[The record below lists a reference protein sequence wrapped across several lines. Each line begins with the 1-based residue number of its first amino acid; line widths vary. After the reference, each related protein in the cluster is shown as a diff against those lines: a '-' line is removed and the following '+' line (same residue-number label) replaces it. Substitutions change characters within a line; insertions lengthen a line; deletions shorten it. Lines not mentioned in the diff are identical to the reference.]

1 MEATIATPPKKPT
14 TKKPAAKKAT
24 KPALKA
30 VKTAA
35 PKKAAAPAKT
45 AKAAP
50 KKAVAKPAVKA
61 VTKPA
66 AKAAVKPAPK
76 AAAKPAAKA
85 AAKPAAKAVA
95 KPADKAPA
103 KPEAVAAPKAVGAPK
118 PAIAPKPKAATVGS
132 KISAKATELHK
143 MILNALDQ
151 DKGDNIVSI
160 DLSGKTALADYMVVV
175 TGTSS
180 RHVVGMAEKLKER
193 LSKQG
198 ILARI
203 EGKDTGDWVIVDAGD
218 VIVHLFRAEVR
229 TFYNLEK
236 LWSTDFSTTDYTLYK
251 SV

>member
-1 MEATIATPPKKPT
+1 M
-14 TKKPAAKKAT
+14 
-24 KPALKA
+24 
-30 VKTAA
+30 
-35 PKKAAAPAKT
+35 
-45 AKAAP
+45 
-50 KKAVAKPAVKA
+50 
-61 VTKPA
+61 
-66 AKAAVKPAPK
+66 
-76 AAAKPAAKA
+76 
-85 AAKPAAKAVA
+85 
-95 KPADKAPA
+95 
-103 KPEAVAAPKAVGAPK
+103 GAPK

>member
-14 TKKPAAKKAT
+14 AKKPAAKKAT
-24 KPALKA
+24 KPVLKA
-30 VKTAA
+30 VKTAT
-35 PKKAAAPAKT
+35 PKKKAAAPAK
-45 AKAAP
+45 A
-50 KKAVAKPAVKA
+50 
-61 VTKPA
+61 
-66 AKAAVKPAPK
+66 APK
-76 AAAKPAAKA
+76 AAAKAT
-85 AAKPAAKAVA
+85 
-95 KPADKAPA
+95 
-103 KPEAVAAPKAVGAPK
+103 PKAVVK
-118 PAIAPKPKAATVGS
+118 PAPAVAPKPKAAAPGS

-143 MILNALDQ
+143 MILKALDQ

-198 ILARI
+198 IMARI

>member
-14 TKKPAAKKAT
+14 SKKPAAKKPAAKKAA

-35 PKKAAAPAKT
+35 PKKT
-45 AKAAP
+45 AKP
-50 KKAVAKPAVKA
+50 
-61 VTKPA
+61 
-66 AKAAVKPAPK
+66 
-76 AAAKPAAKA
+76 AAAKPAPAKKTASKA
-85 AAKPAAKAVA
+85 ASTSSQA
-95 KPADKAPA
+95 
-103 KPEAVAAPKAVGAPK
+103 
-118 PAIAPKPKAATVGS
+118 
-132 KISAKATELHK
+132 SALHD
-143 MILNALDQ
+143 MIVKALDQ

-160 DLSGKTALADYMVVV
+160 NLAGKTALADYMVVV

-198 ILARI
+198 IIARI